1 MYGLFSDIEGNFI
14 KKRTRDCT
22 GKEMCIEWLHH
33 LGVPI
38 NDIENF
44 AENSANTVPCMMPYI
59 TSFFMLR
66 KKVIALWE
74 FMIVT

>member
-1 MYGLFSDIEGNFI
+1 M
-14 KKRTRDCT
+14 RDCT

-66 KKVIALWE
+66 KK
-74 FMIVT
+74 